1 MNKKKGYMKIKEIHG
16 NEISP
21 VLPFPSHEKAKLVL
35 FYNPSA
41 AATRRGGPRSF
52 IGSASRGARG
62 KERSK
67 RETGREREGDRGKRD
82 GGILQDGWTGVATG
96 VERLSTSVLKV
107 CDSLQIDSLSSF

>member
-1 MNKKKGYMKIKEIHG
+1 MKIKEIRG

-21 VLPFPSHEKAKLVL
+21 VLPFPSHERAKLVL
-35 FYNPSA
+35 FYNSSA

-52 IGSASRGARG
+52 IGSAV
-62 KERSK
+62 E
-67 RETGREREGDRGKRD
+67 EREGERVIEREAGGERRRKRD
-82 GGILQDGWTGVATG
+82 GGILEDGWAGVATG